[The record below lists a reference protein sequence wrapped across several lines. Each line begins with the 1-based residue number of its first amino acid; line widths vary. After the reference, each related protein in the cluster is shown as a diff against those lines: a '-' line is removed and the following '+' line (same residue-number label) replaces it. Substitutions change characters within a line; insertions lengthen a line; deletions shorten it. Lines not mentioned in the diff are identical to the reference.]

1 METVKLL
8 AYFFALTIFLQSL
21 YLPQFANAS
30 MSSDGSKAEVP
41 VRKIGFLLLA
51 EGTALINGEDIKI
64 QARSDSSHMIEELL
78 SGKILDKE
86 IISNGDKPLL
96 KGRAYF
102 SQGAKLSVLEPHC
115 TGESVELTDGTK
127 INGHITELNKE
138 GLTIEPLTGSAQH
151 IAMNAVSKIH
161 SPKVFNYT
169 IQPDAKGMIFES
181 TCVPA
186 TAVNL
191 HHPNK
196 RKRLVLIVVVGLL
209 IATAISCGV
218 AIPVALHNQHHA
230 TPQIPIAIRPTPVT
244 VVTVPQTRLTIPLR
258 GSFVS
263 ILNARPR
270 FPQKPV
276 VPTNPT
282 RTVTTT
288 PTTTVV
294 GTVVNT
300 NPLGPPVFRIFP
312 RNLILPRAVLLNGVP
327 AAPAAPQVI
336 Q

>member
-1 METVKLL
+1 MKLL

-21 YLPQFANAS
+21 YLPQFASAS
-30 MSSDGSKAEVP
+30 MSLDGSKAEVP

-78 SGKILDKE
+78 SGKILDNE
-86 IISNGDKPLL
+86 TTSSGDKPLL

-102 SQGAKLSVLEPHC
+102 SQGPKLSVLEPHC
-115 TGESVELTDGTK
+115 SGESVDLTDGTK
-127 INGHITELNKE
+127 INGQITELNKE

-151 IAMNAVSKIH
+151 LAMNVVSKIH

-169 IQPDAKGMIFES
+169 IQPDAKGMVFES
-181 TCVPA
+181 TCVPT
-186 TAVNL
+186 TAINL
-191 HHPNK
+191 PHHNK
-196 RKRLVLIVVVGLL
+196 KKRLVIIIVAGLL

-218 AIPVALHNQHHA
+218 AIPVALHNHHNA
-230 TPQIPIAIRPTPVT
+230 APQIPIAIRPTPVT
-244 VVTVPQTRLTIPLR
+244 VVTVPQTHLTIPMR

-270 FPQKPV
+270 FPRNPV

-288 PTTTVV
+288 TNPTSTVV
-294 GTVVNT
+294 GTVVNA
-300 NPLGPPVFRIFP
+300 NPLGPPIFRIIP
-312 RNLILPRAVLLNGVP
+312 RNVILPRQVFNLAPP
-327 AAPAAPQVI
+327 APPMI
-336 Q
+336 R